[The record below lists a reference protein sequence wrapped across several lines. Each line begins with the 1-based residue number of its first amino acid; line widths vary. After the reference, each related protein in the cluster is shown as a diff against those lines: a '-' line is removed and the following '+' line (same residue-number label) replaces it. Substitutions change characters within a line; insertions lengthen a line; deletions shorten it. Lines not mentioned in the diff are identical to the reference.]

1 MQTNTNETLNSL
13 PTLLAYPGFLA
24 GYRTIDETVND
35 HLFSNYLRALIQQD
49 MLTSASIP
57 DQPEESIEAFIR
69 QFTNQ
74 PESLASLCSD
84 GISKLPL
91 LLLPTLL
98 DALTKNGD
106 IHRMAFLL
114 AAYGHY
120 LAASCDDTETD
131 QALTES
137 GFPQGDWAKITSPDT
152 LAFLSISAF
161 ASARL
166 HNYPHFVAMYKSYR
180 TQIAKYGVVFLLKQM
195 AYNQLA
201 LP

>member
-1 MQTNTNETLNSL
+1 MPTNSHETLNAL
-13 PTLLAYPGFLA
+13 PTLLAYPGLLA

-49 MLTSASIP
+49 MLASAGIT

-69 QFTNQ
+69 QFTSNAD
-74 PESLASLCSD
+74 SLASLCSD

-106 IHRMAFLL
+106 VHRMAFLL

-120 LAASCDDTETD
+120 LASTCDSIEADKPT
-131 QALTES
+131 TES
-137 GFPQGDWAKITSPDT
+137 GFPQGDWAKITSSDA
-152 LAFLSISAF
+152 LAFLHISAF

-180 TQIAKYGVVFLLKQM
+180 TQIDQYGVVFLLKQM
-195 AYNQLA
+195 AYNQMA
-201 LP
+201 LQ